1 MGLDLVRLRRTVAQ
15 LLRAPEVAP
24 ARTAGGW
31 VPIDVLADVAT
42 SRAGMRISA
51 ADVRAS
57 LDRGG
62 EDRLE
67 MDSERV
73 RIAGRRPA
81 EPVAAPS
88 QDEGGRGR
96 EREVPSEADSS
107 GGGGSSL
114 RRKPDSEVMGMRGR
128 RGEVRAVRRP
138 SVPSGPD
145 IVYHATT
152 ASQVQ
157 RVRDAGALVQGEA
170 GPVHLSRVEAHA
182 WRVAHRYWDD
192 PVVLYIDAARAR
204 RDGVRIERTRS
215 GHFAAERLPVRYV
228 LNMREGFAEQTSA
241 GGFLVDWSSGRARIA
256 LIRVHRRGGGTWEVA
271 KGKLEPGERPDMAAA
286 REVQEEMGIA
296 CELRVT
302 GAIGTVRYG
311 FSTPD
316 GSPRLKTIYLYL
328 LEPEEPT
335 CAFTPAR
342 GEGIDEVRWFEVADA
357 VDALAHPS
365 LRGAIGRLLEAL
377 GERAAELGHAAPR
390 VG

>member
-24 ARTAGGW
+24 ARAVGGW

-42 SRAGMRISA
+42 SRAGMRISPE
-51 ADVRAS
+51 DVRAS
-57 LDRGG
+57 LARGG

-67 MDSERV
+67 VESERV
-73 RIAGRRPA
+73 RIGGRRPADPVSGWSQEDAGRGREGTSEGDADGSGAALRRKPEGDATAPRARRGEARAGRRPA
-81 EPVAAPS
+81 
-88 QDEGGRGR
+88 G
-96 EREVPSEADSS
+96 
-107 GGGGSSL
+107 
-114 RRKPDSEVMGMRGR
+114 
-128 RGEVRAVRRP
+128 
-138 SVPSGPD
+138 PSGPD
-145 IVYHATT
+145 IVYHATS
-152 ASQVQ
+152 AAQV
-157 RVRDAGALVQGEA
+157 REVREVGALVQGPA

-182 WRVAHRYWDD
+182 WRVAHRHWDD
-192 PVVLYIDAARAR
+192 PVVLYVDAARAR

-228 LNMREGFAEQTSA
+228 LNLREGFAEQTSA
-241 GGFLVDWSSGRARIA
+241 GGFLVDWSGGRARIA

-328 LEPEEPT
+328 LEPDEPT

-365 LRGAIGRLLEAL
+365 LRGAIGSLMEAL
-377 GERAAELGHAAPR
+377 GERAAELGHAAP
-390 VG
+390 GIG